1 MATKNELS
9 PFEKEIRNFL
19 DKPAG
24 SLLYIAE
31 RALKGAIRAIDDY
44 DPEQASEIHTPML
57 DIRKHSKKPMRI
69 RDDQRWNSQHIQHLQ
84 MLVRYHK
91 NWELRLPFFGYQ
103 LLTSNM

>member
-9 PFEKEIRNFL
+9 PFEKEIRSIL

-31 RALKGAIRAIDDY
+31 RARKGAIRAIDDY

-57 DIRKHSKKPMRI
+57 DIRK
-69 RDDQRWNSQHIQHLQ
+69 
-84 MLVRYHK
+84 VRMTRK
-91 NWELRLPFFGYQ
+91 ANWEAQQKADENQGRPEMELPAHS
-103 LLTSNM
+103 TSADAGKVS